1 MVKIETV
8 HGSIEPDELGI
19 TLAHEHMLGDFT
31 NWWNPPKEASKIPL
45 IDAKITINN
54 ISELRRTPGS
64 MKDNYIIVDVDL
76 AIEEL
81 KPFKRLGGGSLVDLT
96 LPGAGRDV
104 LSLRRIS
111 EDTGVNI
118 IAGTGWYVETTHPPI
133 VRQKSVEELAEV
145 MKQEITEGIEDTGIK
160 AGIIGEI
167 GCSYPLCSNEKKVL
181 QAAARTQKET
191 GASISIHNPA
201 KDWREGQT
209 YLDIIEKE
217 GGTLERVTML
227 HMDHYNRDEMPLLG
241 LKVDYHKEIL
251 NRGVTIAYDAFGR
264 YQKFRKDGVSS
275 PTDRER
281 IAAIVELCKHGY
293 DKQIVISQDVYLK
306 LHLTRYGGQGYAYIL
321 RYIVPALKYA
331 GVTDEQI
338 RNMLVENPKRLLS
351 F

>member
-1 MVKIETV
+1 
-8 HGSIEPDELGI
+8 
-19 TLAHEHMLGDFT
+19 
-31 NWWNPPKEASKIPL
+31 
-45 IDAKITINN
+45 
-54 ISELRRTPGS
+54 
-64 MKDNYIIVDVDL
+64 MKDNYILVDVDL

-81 KPFKRLGGGSLVDLT
+81 KPFKRMGGNSLVDLT

-104 LSLRRIS
+104 LALRRIS

-118 IAGTGWYVETTHPPI
+118 IAGTGWYVETAHPPI
-133 VRQKSVEELAEV
+133 VKQKSLKDLAEI
-145 MKQEITEGIEDTGIK
+145 MIQELVEGIDDTGIK
-160 AGIIGEI
+160 ASIMGEI
-167 GCSYPLCSNEKKVL
+167 GCSYPLHPDEKKVL
-181 QAAARTQKET
+181 QAAAQAQKET
-191 GASISIHNPA
+191 GACISIHNPA

-217 GGTLERVTML
+217 GGNLEKVIML
-227 HMDHYNRDEMPLLG
+227 HMDHYNRDEIPLLG

-281 IAAIVELCKHGY
+281 VAAIVELCKQGY
-293 DKQIVISQDVYLK
+293 DKQIVISHDVYLK
-306 LHLTRYGGQGYAYIL
+306 IHLTRYGGQGYAYIL

-331 GVTDEQI
+331 GVTDKQI
-338 RNMLVENPKRLLS
+338 RNILVENPKRLLS